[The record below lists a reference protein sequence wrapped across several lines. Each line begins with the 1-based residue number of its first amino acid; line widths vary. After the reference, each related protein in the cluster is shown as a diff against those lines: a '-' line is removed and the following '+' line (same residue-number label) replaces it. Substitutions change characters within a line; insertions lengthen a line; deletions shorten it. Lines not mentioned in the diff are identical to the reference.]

1 MSEKTL
7 YKLTR
12 GQWLRYESDG
22 SGGGAHKR
30 YVPGDIVSGLTKA
43 ELAEHGSK
51 LVLVTQAELDRIA
64 EVDEKL
70 SAMLKPDKGSKSK
83 PAVEPEEDDEYEWG
97 EVLAGSAATI
107 KEYIND
113 VLSDPAMIESLMTA
127 EMLGQNRK
135 GVVSAANDRLAQLAR
150 TPKG

>member
-12 GQWLRYESDG
+12 GQWLRFEPEGDG
-22 SGGGAHKR
+22 GEHKR
-30 YVPGDIVSGLTKA
+30 YVPGDIITGLTKA

-70 SAMLKPDKGSKSK
+70 SAMLKPGKGKSK
-83 PAVEPEEDDEYEWG
+83 PTSGPAEEDEYEWD
-97 EVLAGSAATI
+97 EVLAGSAPTI

-127 EMLGQNRK
+127 EMNGQNRK